1 MNKAPAFQF
10 YAQDFLT
17 GVMDLT
23 MDERGMYITLLA
35 RQWTIFDEKG
45 IPKKRLALL
54 VGFDWDYLPEM
65 IKEKFVD
72 NGDYF
77 FNSRLMESFK
87 QLKSYKEKQRL
98 NGQKGGRPKTQTI
111 TKKRS
116 SLKIEDRRLKNEDRK
131 KKNEDRKMKIE
142 VEAVKPYETEN
153 FDLAWNNWKEYKR
166 LEFGFN
172 YKTIHSEQAALTQLG
187 NKTTSEQHA
196 IDSINNA
203 MAKGWKG
210 IYPEKQL
217 TNGSKKISKNGQQYS
232 EDFLKEVVT
241 GLQSF

>member
-1 MNKAPAFQF
+1 MPKAPAFQF

-23 MDERGMYITLLA
+23 MDERGLYITLLA
-35 RQWTIFDEKG
+35 RQWAIFDEKG

-54 VGFDWDYLPEM
+54 VGFEWDNLPEM
-65 IKEKFVD
+65 IKEKFND

-116 SLKIEDRRLKNEDRK
+116 SLKIEDRSMKNEDRK
-131 KKNEDRKMKIE
+131 KKIE
-142 VEAVKPYETEN
+142 VEVVKPYQTEN
-153 FDLAWNNWKEYKR
+153 FDLAWANWKEYKR
-166 LEFGFN
+166 LELGFN

-210 IYPEKQL
+210 IYPEKHL
-217 TNGSKKISKNGQQYS
+217 TNGSKKNSKNGQQYS
-232 EDFLKEVVT
+232 EDFLQEVVT
-241 GLQSF
+241 GLQSI

>member
-1 MNKAPAFQF
+1 MPKAPAFQF

-23 MDERGMYITLLA
+23 MQERGLYITLLA
-35 RQWTIFDEKG
+35 RQWAIFDEKG

-54 VGFDWDYLPEM
+54 VGFEWDNLPEM
-65 IKEKFVD
+65 IKEKFDD

-116 SLKIEDRRLKNEDRK
+116 SLKIEDRSMKNEDRK
-131 KKNEDRKMKIE
+131 KKIE
-142 VEAVKPYETEN
+142 VEAIKPYQTEN
-153 FDLAWNNWKEYKR
+153 FDIAWDNWKEYKR
-166 LEFGFN
+166 LELGFN

-217 TNGSKKISKNGQQYS
+217 TNGSKKNNKNGQQYS

-241 GLQSF
+241 GLQSI

>member
-1 MNKAPAFQF
+1 MPKAPAFQF

-23 MDERGMYITLLA
+23 MDERGLYITLLA
-35 RQWTIFDEKG
+35 RQWAIFDEKG

-54 VGFDWDYLPEM
+54 VGFEWDNLPEM
-65 IKEKFVD
+65 IKEKFDD

-116 SLKIEDRRLKNEDRK
+116 SLKIEDRSMKNEDRK
-131 KKNEDRKMKIE
+131 KKIE
-142 VEAVKPYETEN
+142 VEVKVEAIKPYQTEN
-153 FDLAWNNWKEYKR
+153 FDLAWANWKEYKR
-166 LEFGFN
+166 LELGFN

-196 IDSINNA
+196 IESINNA

-217 TNGSKKISKNGQQYS
+217 TNGSKKNNKNGQQYS

-241 GLQSF
+241 GLQSI

>member
-1 MNKAPAFQF
+1 MPKAPAFQF

-23 MDERGMYITLLA
+23 MDERGLYITLLA
-35 RQWTIFDEKG
+35 RQWAIFDEKG

-54 VGFDWDYLPEM
+54 VGFEWDNLPEM
-65 IKEKFVD
+65 IKEKFND

-116 SLKIEDRRLKNEDRK
+116 SLKIEDRSMKNEDRK
-131 KKNEDRKMKIE
+131 KKIE
-142 VEAVKPYETEN
+142 VEVVKPYQTEN
-153 FDLAWNNWKEYKR
+153 FDLAWANWKEYKR
-166 LEFGFN
+166 LELGFN

-196 IDSINNA
+196 IESINNA

-210 IYPEKQL
+210 IYPEKHL
-217 TNGSKKISKNGQQYS
+217 TNGSKKNSKNGQQYS
-232 EDFLKEVVT
+232 EDFLQEVVT
-241 GLQSF
+241 GLQSI

>member
-1 MNKAPAFQF
+1 MPKAPAFQF

-23 MDERGMYITLLA
+23 MDERGLYITLLA
-35 RQWTIFDEKG
+35 RQWAIFDEKG

-54 VGFDWDYLPEM
+54 VGFEWDNLPEM
-65 IKEKFVD
+65 IKEKFDD

-111 TKKRS
+111 PKKRS
-116 SLKIEDRRLKNEDRK
+116 SLKIEDRSMKNEDRK
-131 KKNEDRKMKIE
+131 KKIE
-142 VEAVKPYETEN
+142 VEVKVEAVKPYQTEN
-153 FDLAWNNWKEYKR
+153 FNLAWCNWKEYKR
-166 LEFGFN
+166 LELGFN

-210 IYPEKQL
+210 IYPEKQM
-217 TNGSKKISKNGQQYS
+217 TNGSKKNSKNGQQYS
-232 EDFLKEVVT
+232 EDFLQEVVT
-241 GLQSF
+241 GLQPF

>member
-1 MNKAPAFQF
+1 MSKAPAFQF
-10 YAQDFLT
+10 YAQDFLS

-23 MDERGMYITLLA
+23 MDERGLYITLLA

-54 VGFDWDYLPEM
+54 VGFEWDNLPEM

-116 SLKIEDRRLKNEDRK
+116 SLKIEDRSMKNEDRK
-131 KKNEDRKMKIE
+131 KKKE
-142 VEAVKPYETEN
+142 VELEVINKNSPSIDEFIDYGKALLKQLNKNEEEYDFALRSKYHT
-153 FDLAWNNWKEYKR
+153 WNDDGWKNGHGRKIKNWK
-166 LEFGFN
+166 N
-172 YKTIHSEQAALTQLG
+172 TLG
-187 NKTTSEQHA
+187 NTIPFLKP
-196 IDSINNA
+196 
-203 MAKGWKG
+203 
-210 IYPEKQL
+210 IY
-217 TNGSKKISKNGQQYS
+217 NGTSKKINQPKYSK
-232 EDFLKEVVT
+232 EFEREILE
-241 GLQSF
+241 GLQSE

>member
-1 MNKAPAFQF
+1 MPKAPAFQF

-23 MDERGMYITLLA
+23 MQERGLYITLLA
-35 RQWTIFDEKG
+35 RQWAIFDQKG

-54 VGFDWDYLPEM
+54 VGFEWDNLPEM
-65 IKEKFVD
+65 VKEKFED

-116 SLKIEDRRLKNEDRK
+116 SLKIEDRSMKNEDRK
-131 KKNEDRKMKIE
+131 KKKE
-142 VEAVKPYETEN
+142 VEVINKNSPSIDEFIDYGKALLKQLNKNEEEYDFALRSKYHT
-153 FDLAWNNWKEYKR
+153 WNDDGWKNGHGRKIKNWK
-166 LEFGFN
+166 N
-172 YKTIHSEQAALTQLG
+172 TLG
-187 NKTTSEQHA
+187 NTIPFLKP
-196 IDSINNA
+196 
-203 MAKGWKG
+203 
-210 IYPEKQL
+210 IY
-217 TNGSKKISKNGQQYS
+217 NGTSKKINQPKYSK
-232 EDFLKEVVT
+232 EFEREILE
-241 GLQSF
+241 GLQSE

>member
-1 MNKAPAFQF
+1 MSKAPAFQF
-10 YAQDFLT
+10 YAQDFLS

-23 MDERGMYITLLA
+23 MDERGLYITLLA

-54 VGFDWDYLPEM
+54 VGFEWDNLPEM

-87 QLKSYKEKQRL
+87 QLKSYKEKQRI

-116 SLKIEDRRLKNEDRK
+116 SLKIEDRSMKIEDRK
-131 KKNEDRKMKIE
+131 KKIE
-142 VEAVKPYETEN
+142 VEVKVEAVKPYQTEN

-166 LEFGFN
+166 LELGFN

-217 TNGSKKISKNGQQYS
+217 TNGSKKNSKNGQQYS
-232 EDFLKEVVT
+232 EEFLQEVVN
-241 GLQSF
+241 GLQPF

>member
-1 MNKAPAFQF
+1 MSKAPAFQF
-10 YAQDFLT
+10 YAQDFLS

-23 MDERGMYITLLA
+23 MDERGLYITLLA

-54 VGFDWDYLPEM
+54 VGFEWDNLPEM

-116 SLKIEDRRLKNEDRK
+116 SLKIEDRSMKNEDRK
-131 KKNEDRKMKIE
+131 KKKE
-142 VEAVKPYETEN
+142 VELEVINKNSPSIDEFIDYGKALLKQLNKNEEEYDFALRSKYHT
-153 FDLAWNNWKEYKR
+153 WNDDGWKNGHGRKIKNWK
-166 LEFGFN
+166 N
-172 YKTIHSEQAALTQLG
+172 TLG
-187 NKTTSEQHA
+187 NTIPFLKP
-196 IDSINNA
+196 
-203 MAKGWKG
+203 
-210 IYPEKQL
+210 IY
-217 TNGSKKISKNGQQYS
+217 NGTSKKINQPKYSK
-232 EDFLKEVVT
+232 EFEREILE
-241 GLQSF
+241 GLQSD

>member
-1 MNKAPAFQF
+1 MSKAPAFQF
-10 YAQDFLT
+10 YAQDFLS

-23 MDERGMYITLLA
+23 MDERGLYITLLA

-54 VGFDWDYLPEM
+54 VGFEWDNLPEM

-116 SLKIEDRRLKNEDRK
+116 SLKIEDRSMKNEDRK
-131 KKNEDRKMKIE
+131 KKKE
-142 VEAVKPYETEN
+142 VEVEVINKNSPSIDEFIDYGKALLKQLNKNEEEYDFALKSKYHT
-153 FDLAWNNWKEYKR
+153 WNDDGWKNGHGRKIKNWK
-166 LEFGFN
+166 N
-172 YKTIHSEQAALTQLG
+172 TLG
-187 NKTTSEQHA
+187 NTIPFLKP
-196 IDSINNA
+196 
-203 MAKGWKG
+203 
-210 IYPEKQL
+210 IY
-217 TNGSKKISKNGQQYS
+217 NGTSKKINQPKYSK
-232 EDFLKEVVT
+232 EFEREILE
-241 GLQSF
+241 GLQSD

>member
-1 MNKAPAFQF
+1 MPKAPAFQF

-23 MDERGMYITLLA
+23 MVERGLYITLLA
-35 RQWTIFDEKG
+35 RQWAIFDEKG

-54 VGFDWDYLPEM
+54 VGFEWDNLPEM
-65 IKEKFVD
+65 IKEKFDD

-87 QLKSYKEKQRL
+87 QLKCYKEKQRL

-116 SLKIEDRRLKNEDRK
+116 SLKIEDRSMKIEDRK
-131 KKNEDRKMKIE
+131 KKIE
-142 VEAVKPYETEN
+142 VEVEVKAEAVKPYQTEN
-153 FDLAWNNWKEYKR
+153 FDLAWANWKEYKR
-166 LEFGFN
+166 LELGFN

-210 IYPEKQL
+210 IYPEKQI
-217 TNGSKKISKNGQQYS
+217 TNGSKKNSKNGQQYS
-232 EDFLKEVVT
+232 EDFLQEVVT
-241 GLQSF
+241 GLQPF

>member
-1 MNKAPAFQF
+1 MSKAPAFQF
-10 YAQDFLT
+10 YAQDFLS

-23 MDERGMYITLLA
+23 MDERGLYITLLA

-54 VGFDWDYLPEM
+54 VGFEWDNLPEM

-116 SLKIEDRRLKNEDRK
+116 SLKIEDRRMKNEDRK
-131 KKNEDRKMKIE
+131 KKKE
-142 VEAVKPYETEN
+142 VELEVINKNSPSIDEFIDYGKALLKQLNKNEEEYDFALRSKYHT
-153 FDLAWNNWKEYKR
+153 WNDDGWKNGHGRKIKNWK
-166 LEFGFN
+166 N
-172 YKTIHSEQAALTQLG
+172 TLG
-187 NKTTSEQHA
+187 NTIPFLKP
-196 IDSINNA
+196 
-203 MAKGWKG
+203 
-210 IYPEKQL
+210 IY
-217 TNGSKKISKNGQQYS
+217 NGTSKKINQPKYSK
-232 EDFLKEVVT
+232 EFEREILE
-241 GLQSF
+241 GLQSE

>member
-1 MNKAPAFQF
+1 MPKAPAFQF

-23 MDERGMYITLLA
+23 MDERGLYITLLA
-35 RQWTIFDEKG
+35 RQWAIFDEKG

-54 VGFDWDYLPEM
+54 VGFEWDNLPEM
-65 IKEKFVD
+65 IKEKFDD

-116 SLKIEDRRLKNEDRK
+116 SLKIEDRSMKNEDRK
-131 KKNEDRKMKIE
+131 KKIE
-142 VEAVKPYETEN
+142 VEAIKPYQTEN
-153 FDLAWNNWKEYKR
+153 FDIAWDNWKEYKR
-166 LEFGFN
+166 LELGFN

-217 TNGSKKISKNGQQYS
+217 SCYWTTIH
-232 EDFLKEVVT
+232 LT
-241 GLQSF
+241 A

>member
-1 MNKAPAFQF
+1 MPKAPAFQF

-23 MDERGMYITLLA
+23 MDERGLYITLLA
-35 RQWTIFDEKG
+35 RQWAIFDEKG

-54 VGFDWDYLPEM
+54 VGFEWDNLPEM
-65 IKEKFVD
+65 IKEKFDD

-116 SLKIEDRRLKNEDRK
+116 SLKIEDRSMKNEDRK
-131 KKNEDRKMKIE
+131 KKIE
-142 VEAVKPYETEN
+142 VEAIKPYQTEN
-153 FDLAWNNWKEYKR
+153 FDIAWDNWKEYKR
-166 LEFGFN
+166 LELGFN

-217 TNGSKKISKNGQQYS
+217 TNGSKKNNKNGQQYS

-241 GLQSF
+241 GLQSI